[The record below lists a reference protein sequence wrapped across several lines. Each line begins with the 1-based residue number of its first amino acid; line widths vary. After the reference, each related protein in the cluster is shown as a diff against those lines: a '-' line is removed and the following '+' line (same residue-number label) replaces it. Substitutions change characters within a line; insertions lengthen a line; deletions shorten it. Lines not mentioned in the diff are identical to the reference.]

1 MDIAT
6 IHEKVNLALDAIRPF
21 LHRDH
26 GDVELVE
33 ITDDLVVKVKLQ
45 GNCVDCSMSAMTMKM
60 GIEKSILRAIPE
72 IKKVEAVN
80 IPNPS

>member
-1 MDIAT
+1 MESAT

-33 ITDDLVVKVKLQ
+33 ISETKDVVLRLT
-45 GNCVDCSMSAMTMKM
+45 GNCSSCSMSEMTMTA
-60 GIEKSILRAIPE
+60 GIEESLRRAIPDLGA
-72 IKKVEAVN
+72 ITAVKEGA
-80 IPNPS
+80 I